1 MPVEYVAVRLR
12 HSRSLFVSGDDIVS
26 IAAGKDAVSVASILG
41 GSVFRDEVNRMS
53 ERGGRKITAS
63 SLAEAVND
71 GYLNL
76 LEKTASM
83 IGQAI
88 PDFMETVF
96 SRFELEQIKQ
106 ILRNAST
113 PGDGVKKRTRF
124 LNLMPRGSGKLNP
137 AEIKSVEKLKAVL
150 TEIKHPFAP
159 ALAGDIREK
168 KTVQIEFD
176 LERFYFQQYLPGR
189 KGMLREVWDYAV
201 DQCDLLNLQTA
212 VLIKSG
218 GAKEDNAAG
227 FFVEGPGRITKK
239 RFAALV
245 SADDAGFAAELEKTV
260 GIKLKPVRSAT
271 KFSLAAR
278 RLFLRRW
285 RRKRFEES
293 PGLWEIFLFPEEVS
307 AMVASLKLAV
317 LFGRS
322 RIPYREAAD
331 YFLTPGV

>member
-1 MPVEYVAVRLR
+1 MPVEYVATLLR
-12 HSRSLFVSGDDIVS
+12 HSRSLFVSEDDIVS

-41 GSVFRDEVNRMS
+41 GSVFRDEVTRVS
-53 ERGGRKITAS
+53 ARGGRKITAL
-63 SLAEAVND
+63 SLSGAVND

-76 LEKTASM
+76 LEKTARM
-83 IGQAI
+83 IGLVM
-88 PDFMETVF
+88 PNFMETVF

-113 PGDGVKKRTRF
+113 PGAGVEKRTRL

-137 AEIKSVEKLKAVL
+137 SEIKSVEKLKAVL

-159 ALAGDIREK
+159 ALAGDVRNK
-168 KTVQIEFD
+168 KIVQIEFD
-176 LERFYFQQYLPGR
+176 LERFYFQEYLPGR
-189 KGMLREVWDYAV
+189 KSMLKEVWDYVV

-212 VLIKSG
+212 VLIKNG
-218 GAKEDNAAG
+218 GAKEDDVES

-245 SADDAGFAAELEKTV
+245 SADDDGFTAAVEKIV
-260 GIKLKPVRSAT
+260 GIKLKPVRSAA
-271 KFSLAAR
+271 KFSLAVR
-278 RLFLRRW
+278 RRFLRRW

-307 AMVASLKLAV
+307 AMVASLKLAI

-322 RIPYREAAD
+322 RIPYREASD